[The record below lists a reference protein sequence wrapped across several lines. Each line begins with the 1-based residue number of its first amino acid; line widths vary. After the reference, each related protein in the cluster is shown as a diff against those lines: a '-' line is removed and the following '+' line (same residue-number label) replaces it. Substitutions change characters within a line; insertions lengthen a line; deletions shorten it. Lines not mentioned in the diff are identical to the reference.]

1 MKKLI
6 ILFAIMLSLVACANG
21 NTNTN
26 TNTNTEAEV
35 PKIDNDIPLEEE
47 DNKIDNVTL
56 IEEEASEE
64 QEQVS
69 GGDENY
75 LDPCEICGKDGYSY
89 RDDNNK
95 EHIYCV
101 DHWLEAL
108 DNEPK
113 PDNDMVIVDLPEEHC
128 AICGDYGEHYFA
140 PSDIWLCDADWGDW
154 NSYDEE

>member
-6 ILFAIMLSLVACANG
+6 ILFAIMLSLVACSNG
-21 NTNTN
+21 NTNN
-26 TNTNTEAEV
+26 NTNTEAEV
-35 PKIDNDIPLEEE
+35 PKTDNDIPLVAEGP
-47 DNKIDNVTL
+47 
-56 IEEEASEE
+56 EE
-64 QEQVS
+64 QEQAS
-69 GGDENY
+69 DGDY

-89 RDDNNK
+89 RDNNNK

-113 PDNDMVIVDLPEEHC
+113 PDNDILIVDLPEEHC

>member
-6 ILFAIMLSLVACANG
+6 ILFAIMLSLVACSNG
-21 NTNTN
+21 DDSNNAKV
-26 TNTNTEAEV
+26 EAEA
-35 PKIDNDIPLEEE
+35 
-47 DNKIDNVTL
+47 NKIDNVTPL
-56 IEEEASEE
+56 EVEEPEEEEEAS
-64 QEQVS
+64 
-69 GGDENY
+69 DENY

-89 RDDNNK
+89 RDNNNK

-113 PDNDMVIVDLPEEHC
+113 PDNDILIVDLPEEHC

>member
-6 ILFAIMLSLVACANG
+6 ILFAIMLSLVACAN
-21 NTNTN
+21 TNNNVTDV
-26 TNTNTEAEV
+26 TEADA
-35 PKIDNDIPLEEE
+35 PKTDNVTPLEEE
-47 DNKIDNVTL
+47 EP
-56 IEEEASEE
+56 EEEE
-64 QEQVS
+64 EQVS
-69 GGDENY
+69 GGNENY

-113 PDNDMVIVDLPEEHC
+113 PDNDILIVDLPEEHC
-128 AICGDYGEHYFA
+128 AICGDYGEHYFP

>member
-6 ILFAIMLSLVACANG
+6 ILFAIMLSLVACSNR
-21 NTNTN
+21 NTNN
-26 TNTNTEAEV
+26 NTNTEAEV
-35 PKIDNDIPLEEE
+35 PKPDNVTPLEEE
-47 DNKIDNVTL
+47 V
-56 IEEEASEE
+56 SEE
-64 QEQVS
+64 QEQAS
-69 GGDENY
+69 DGDDKNY

-89 RDDNNK
+89 RDNNNK

-113 PDNDMVIVDLPEEHC
+113 PDNDILIVDLPEEHC

>member
-1 MKKLI
+1 MS
-6 ILFAIMLSLVACANG
+6 FF
-21 NTNTN
+21 
-26 TNTNTEAEV
+26 TNTNTEVEAEV
-35 PKIDNDIPLEEE
+35 PKTDNDIPLEEE
-47 DNKIDNVTL
+47 DNKIDNDIPL
-56 IEEEASEE
+56 EEEASEE
-64 QEQVS
+64 PAS
-69 GGDENY
+69 DGDKNY

-113 PDNDMVIVDLPEEHC
+113 PDNDILIVDLPEEHC

>member
-6 ILFAIMLSLVACANG
+6 ILFAIMLSLVACSNG
-21 NTNTN
+21 NTNN
-26 TNTNTEAEV
+26 NTNTEAEV
-35 PKIDNDIPLEEE
+35 PKTDNDIPL
-47 DNKIDNVTL
+47 VA
-56 IEEEASEE
+56 EASEE
-64 QEQVS
+64 PEEQAS
-69 GGDENY
+69 DGDEDY

-89 RDDNNK
+89 RDNNNK

-113 PDNDMVIVDLPEEHC
+113 PDNDILIVDLPEEHC

>member
-21 NTNTN
+21 DDSNN
-26 TNTNTEAEV
+26 AKV
-35 PKIDNDIPLEEE
+35 EEE
-47 DNKIDNVTL
+47 DNKIDNVITL
-56 IEEEASEE
+56 EEEASEE

-69 GGDENY
+69 GGKPADEPAEEPASDENY
-75 LDPCEICGKDGYSY
+75 LDTCEICGKDGYSY
-89 RDDNNK
+89 RDNNNK

-113 PDNDMVIVDLPEEHC
+113 PDNDILIVDLPEEHC

-140 PSDIWLCDADWGDW
+140 PSAIWLCDADWGDR

>member
-6 ILFAIMLSLVACANG
+6 ILFAIMLSLVACAN
-21 NTNTN
+21 TNTN
-26 TNTNTEAEV
+26 NNTNTEAEV
-35 PKIDNDIPLEEE
+35 PKIDN
-47 DNKIDNVTL
+47 VTP

-64 QEQVS
+64 QEEAS
-69 GGDENY
+69 DGDY
-75 LDPCEICGKDGYSY
+75 LDPCEICGKDGYTY
-89 RDDNNK
+89 RDNNNK

-113 PDNDMVIVDLPEEHC
+113 PDNDVLIVDLPEEHC

>member
-6 ILFAIMLSLVACANG
+6 ILFAIMLSLVGCAN
-21 NTNTN
+21 TNN
-26 TNTNTEAEV
+26 N
-35 PKIDNDIPLEEE
+35 NDDDVIGAD
-47 DNKIDNVTL
+47 DNKIDNVTPL
-56 IEEEASEE
+56 EEEELEEPEE
-64 QEQVS
+64 QAS
-69 GGDENY
+69 NDGENY

-89 RDDNNK
+89 RDNNNK

-113 PDNDMVIVDLPEEHC
+113 PDNDVLIVDLPEEHC

>member
-6 ILFAIMLSLVACANG
+6 ILFAIMLSLVGCANG
-21 NTNTN
+21 DDSNN
-26 TNTNTEAEV
+26 AKV
-35 PKIDNDIPLEEE
+35 EEK
-47 DNKIDNVTL
+47 DNKIDNVTPL
-56 IEEEASEE
+56 EEEEDTEE
-64 QEQVS
+64 QEEVS
-69 GGDENY
+69 DGDGNEDY

-113 PDNDMVIVDLPEEHC
+113 PDNDILIVDLPEEHC

>member
-6 ILFAIMLSLVACANG
+6 ILFAIMLSLVACSNG
-21 NTNTN
+21 NTNN
-26 TNTNTEAEV
+26 NTNTEAEV
-35 PKIDNDIPLEEE
+35 PKT
-47 DNKIDNVTL
+47 DNVTP

-64 QEQVS
+64 QEQAS
-69 GGDENY
+69 DGDENY

-89 RDDNNK
+89 LDNNNK

-113 PDNDMVIVDLPEEHC
+113 PDNDVLIVDLPEEHC

>member
-6 ILFAIMLSLVACANG
+6 ILFAIMLSLVGCANG
-21 NTNTN
+21 DDSNNTKV
-26 TNTNTEAEV
+26 EAEA
-35 PKIDNDIPLEEE
+35 
-47 DNKIDNVTL
+47 NKIDNVTPL
-56 IEEEASEE
+56 EEEGPEEEEEAS
-64 QEQVS
+64 
-69 GGDENY
+69 DENY

-89 RDDNNK
+89 LDNNNK

-113 PDNDMVIVDLPEEHC
+113 PDNDIIIVDLPEEHC
-128 AICGDYGEHYFA
+128 AICGDYGEHYFP

>member
-21 NTNTN
+21 
-26 TNTNTEAEV
+26 
-35 PKIDNDIPLEEE
+35 DNGNADTKVEEE
-47 DNKIDNVTL
+47 ANKIDNVTPL
-56 IEEEASEE
+56 EEEEE
-64 QEQVS
+64 PEKQEQVS
-69 GGDENY
+69 DGDY

-89 RDDNNK
+89 LDNNNK

-140 PSDIWLCDADWGDW
+140 PSDIWLCDSDWGDW

>member
-6 ILFAIMLSLVACANG
+6 SLVAIMLSLVGCANG
-21 NTNTN
+21 EDSNN
-26 TNTNTEAEV
+26 AKV
-35 PKIDNDIPLEEE
+35 EEE
-47 DNKIDNVTL
+47 DNKIDNVIPL
-56 IEEEASEE
+56 EEEEAEEPEE
-64 QEQVS
+64 QAS
-69 GGDENY
+69 DENY

-89 RDDNNK
+89 RDNNNK

-113 PDNDMVIVDLPEEHC
+113 PDNDILIVDLPEEHC

>member
-6 ILFAIMLSLVACANG
+6 ILFAIMLSLVACSNG
-21 NTNTN
+21 DDSNN
-26 TNTNTEAEV
+26 AKV
-35 PKIDNDIPLEEE
+35 EEE
-47 DNKIDNVTL
+47 ANKIDNVTPL
-56 IEEEASEE
+56 EEEASEE
-64 QEQVS
+64 QEQAS
-69 GGDENY
+69 DGDENY

-89 RDDNNK
+89 RDNNNK

-113 PDNDMVIVDLPEEHC
+113 PDNDILIVDLTEEHC

-140 PSDIWLCDADWGDW
+140 PSDIWLCDDDWGDW

>member
-6 ILFAIMLSLVACANG
+6 ILFAIMLSLVACANTTNNNNDG
-21 NTNTN
+21 NI
-26 TNTNTEAEV
+26 TEAEV
-35 PKIDNDIPLEEE
+35 PKTDEITPL
-47 DNKIDNVTL
+47 
-56 IEEEASEE
+56 EEEASEE
-64 QEQVS
+64 PEEQAS
-69 GGDENY
+69 DENY

-89 RDDNNK
+89 RDNNNK

-113 PDNDMVIVDLPEEHC
+113 PDNDVLIVDLPEEHC

>member
-6 ILFAIMLSLVACANG
+6 ILFAIMLSLVGCANG
-21 NTNTN
+21 DDSNN
-26 TNTNTEAEV
+26 AKV
-35 PKIDNDIPLEEE
+35 EEE
-47 DNKIDNVTL
+47 ANKIDNVTPL
-56 IEEEASEE
+56 EEEEPEE
-64 QEQVS
+64 PEEQVS
-69 GGDENY
+69 DENY

-89 RDDNNK
+89 LDNNNK

-113 PDNDMVIVDLPEEHC
+113 PDNDILIVDLPEEHC

-140 PSDIWLCDADWGDW
+140 PSDIWLCDDDWGDW

>member
-6 ILFAIMLSLVACANG
+6 ILFAIMLSLVACSNG
-21 NTNTN
+21 NTNN
-26 TNTNTEAEV
+26 NTNTEAEV
-35 PKIDNDIPLEEE
+35 PKTDNDIPL
-47 DNKIDNVTL
+47 VA
-56 IEEEASEE
+56 EASEE
-64 QEQVS
+64 PEEQAS
-69 GGDENY
+69 DGDENY

-89 RDDNNK
+89 RDNNNK

-113 PDNDMVIVDLPEEHC
+113 PDNDILIVDLPEEHC
-128 AICGDYGEHYFA
+128 AICGDYGEHYFP

>member
-6 ILFAIMLSLVACANG
+6 ILFVIMLSLVGCANG
-21 NTNTN
+21 NTNN
-26 TNTNTEAEV
+26 NTNTEAEV
-35 PKIDNDIPLEEE
+35 PKTDNDIPL
-47 DNKIDNVTL
+47 
-56 IEEEASEE
+56 EEEASEE
-64 QEQVS
+64 QEQAS
-69 GGDENY
+69 DGDY

-89 RDDNNK
+89 LDNNNK

-113 PDNDMVIVDLPEEHC
+113 PDNDILIVDLPEEHC

>member
-21 NTNTN
+21 NTNN
-26 TNTNTEAEV
+26 NTNTEAEV
-35 PKIDNDIPLEEE
+35 PKTDNDIPLEEE
-47 DNKIDNVTL
+47 DNKIDNVTP
-56 IEEEASEE
+56 IEEEDTEE
-64 QEQVS
+64 QEQAS
-69 GGDENY
+69 DDGENY
-75 LDPCEICGKDGYSY
+75 LSPCEICGKDGYTY
-89 RDDNNK
+89 LDNNNK

-113 PDNDMVIVDLPEEHC
+113 PDNDVLIVDLPEEHC
-128 AICGDYGEHYFA
+128 AICGDYAEHYFP

>member
-21 NTNTN
+21 DDTNN
-26 TNTNTEAEV
+26 AKVEEEAN
-35 PKIDNDIPLEEE
+35 KIDEITPLEEE
-47 DNKIDNVTL
+47 DP
-56 IEEEASEE
+56 EE
-64 QEQVS
+64 QEQEQAS
-69 GGDENY
+69 AGPAKDQRRTSEDY

-89 RDDNNK
+89 LDNNNK

-113 PDNDMVIVDLPEEHC
+113 PDNDIIIVDLPEEHC

>member
-6 ILFAIMLSLVACANG
+6 ILFAIMLSLVGCSNG
-21 NTNTN
+21 DDSNNAKVEEEDN
-26 TNTNTEAEV
+26 E
-35 PKIDNDIPLEEE
+35 IDNVTPLEEE
-47 DNKIDNVTL
+47 EDT
-56 IEEEASEE
+56 EE
-64 QEQVS
+64 QEEVS
-69 GGDENY
+69 DGDGNENY

-113 PDNDMVIVDLPEEHC
+113 PDNDIIIVDLPEEHC

>member
-6 ILFAIMLSLVACANG
+6 ILFAIMLSLVACSNEDD
-21 NTNTN
+21 TNN
-26 TNTNTEAEV
+26 AKVEAEA
-35 PKIDNDIPLEEE
+35 
-47 DNKIDNVTL
+47 NKIDEITPL
-56 IEEEASEE
+56 EEEASEE
-64 QEQVS
+64 PASDGEPAEEPAEEPAS
-69 GGDENY
+69 DENY
-75 LDPCEICGKDGYSY
+75 LDPCEICGKDGYTY
-89 RDDNNK
+89 HDNNNK

-113 PDNDMVIVDLPEEHC
+113 PDNDILIVDLPEEHC

>member
-21 NTNTN
+21 NTNTD
-26 TNTNTEAEV
+26 TEAEV
-35 PKIDNDIPLEEE
+35 PKPDNVTPLEEE
-47 DNKIDNVTL
+47 DP
-56 IEEEASEE
+56 EE

-69 GGDENY
+69 DGDGNKDY
-75 LDPCEICGKDGYSY
+75 LDPCEICGKDGDSY

-101 DHWLEAL
+101 DQWLEAL

-113 PDNDMVIVDLPEEHC
+113 PDNDILIVDLPEEHC
-128 AICGDYGEHYFA
+128 AICGDYGEHYFP

>member
-6 ILFAIMLSLVACANG
+6 ILFAIMLSLVACSNG
-21 NTNTN
+21 NTNN
-26 TNTNTEAEV
+26 NTNTEAEV
-35 PKIDNDIPLEEE
+35 PKTDEITPLEEE
-47 DNKIDNVTL
+47 DP
-56 IEEEASEE
+56 EEPEE
-64 QEQVS
+64 QAS
-69 GGDENY
+69 DENY

-89 RDDNNK
+89 LDNNNK

-113 PDNDMVIVDLPEEHC
+113 PDNDVLIVDLPEEHC
-128 AICGDYGEHYFA
+128 AICEDYGEHYFA

>member
-6 ILFAIMLSLVACANG
+6 ILFAIMLSLVGCANG
-21 NTNTN
+21 DDSNNAKV
-26 TNTNTEAEV
+26 EAEA
-35 PKIDNDIPLEEE
+35 
-47 DNKIDNVTL
+47 NKIDNVTPL
-56 IEEEASEE
+56 EEEASEE
-64 QEQVS
+64 QEQAS
-69 GGDENY
+69 DGENY
-75 LDPCEICGKDGYSY
+75 LDPCEICGKDGYTY
-89 RDDNNK
+89 RDNNNK

-113 PDNDMVIVDLPEEHC
+113 PDNDILIVDLPEEHC

>member
-6 ILFAIMLSLVACANG
+6 ILFAIMLSLVGCANG
-21 NTNTN
+21 DDTNN
-26 TNTNTEAEV
+26 AKV
-35 PKIDNDIPLEEE
+35 EEE
-47 DNKIDNVTL
+47 DNKIDNVTPL
-56 IEEEASEE
+56 EEEEASEE

-69 GGDENY
+69 DGDDKNY

-89 RDDNNK
+89 LDNNNK

-113 PDNDMVIVDLPEEHC
+113 PDNDILIVDLPEEHC

>member
-6 ILFAIMLSLVACANG
+6 ILFAIMLSLVACSNG
-21 NTNTN
+21 DDSNNAKVEEEDN
-26 TNTNTEAEV
+26 E
-35 PKIDNDIPLEEE
+35 IDNVTPLEEE
-47 DNKIDNVTL
+47 EDT
-56 IEEEASEE
+56 EE
-64 QEQVS
+64 QEEVS
-69 GGDENY
+69 DGDGNENY
-75 LDPCEICGKDGYSY
+75 LDPCEICSKDGYSY
-89 RDDNNK
+89 RDNNNK

-113 PDNDMVIVDLPEEHC
+113 SDNDIIIVDLPEEHC

>member
-6 ILFAIMLSLVACANG
+6 ILFAIMLSLVACAN
-21 NTNTN
+21 TNNNVTDV
-26 TNTNTEAEV
+26 TEAEA
-35 PKIDNDIPLEEE
+35 PKTDNVTPLEEE
-47 DNKIDNVTL
+47 EPE
-56 IEEEASEE
+56 EEEAS
-64 QEQVS
+64 
-69 GGDENY
+69 DKNY

-113 PDNDMVIVDLPEEHC
+113 PNNDILIVDLPEEHC

>member
-6 ILFAIMLSLVACANG
+6 ILFAIMLSLVGCANG
-21 NTNTN
+21 DDSNN
-26 TNTNTEAEV
+26 AKV
-35 PKIDNDIPLEEE
+35 EEE
-47 DNKIDNVTL
+47 ANKIDNVTPL
-56 IEEEASEE
+56 EEEEAEE
-64 QEQVS
+64 QAS
-69 GGDENY
+69 DDGENY
-75 LDPCEICGKDGYSY
+75 LSPCEICGKDGYSY
-89 RDDNNK
+89 RDNNNK

-113 PDNDMVIVDLPEEHC
+113 PNNDMVIVDLPEEHC
-128 AICGDYGEHYFA
+128 AICGDYGEHYFP

>member
-6 ILFAIMLSLVACANG
+6 ILFAIMLSLVACSNG
-21 NTNTN
+21 NTNN
-26 TNTNTEAEV
+26 NTNTEAEV
-35 PKIDNDIPLEEE
+35 PKTDEITPLEEE
-47 DNKIDNVTL
+47 DP
-56 IEEEASEE
+56 EEPEE
-64 QEQVS
+64 QAS
-69 GGDENY
+69 DENY
-75 LDPCEICGKDGYSY
+75 LDPCEICGEDGYSY
-89 RDDNNK
+89 LDNNNK

-113 PDNDMVIVDLPEEHC
+113 PDNDILIVDLPEEHC

>member
-6 ILFAIMLSLVACANG
+6 ILFTIMLSLVGCSNG
-21 NTNTN
+21 DDTNN
-26 TNTNTEAEV
+26 AKV
-35 PKIDNDIPLEEE
+35 EEE
-47 DNKIDNVTL
+47 DNEIDNVTPL
-56 IEEEASEE
+56 EEEASEE
-64 QEQVS
+64 PEEQVS
-69 GGDENY
+69 DENY

-89 RDDNNK
+89 CDNNNK

-113 PDNDMVIVDLPEEHC
+113 PDNDVLIVDLPEEHC
-128 AICGDYGEHYFA
+128 AICGDYGEHYFP

>member
-21 NTNTN
+21 NTNN
-26 TNTNTEAEV
+26 NTNTEAEA
-35 PKIDNDIPLEEE
+35 PKTDEITPLEEE
-47 DNKIDNVTL
+47 AA
-56 IEEEASEE
+56 EEPARDGEPADEPAEEPAS
-64 QEQVS
+64 
-69 GGDENY
+69 DENY
-75 LDPCEICGKDGYSY
+75 LDPCEICGKDGYTY
-89 RDDNNK
+89 HDNNNK

-113 PDNDMVIVDLPEEHC
+113 PDNDILIVDLPEEHC
-128 AICGDYGEHYFA
+128 AICGDYGEHYFP
-140 PSDIWLCDADWGDW
+140 PSDIWLCDADWGAW

>member
-6 ILFAIMLSLVACANG
+6 ILFAIMLSLVGCANG
-21 NTNTN
+21 N

-35 PKIDNDIPLEEE
+35 PKTDNVTPLEEE
-47 DNKIDNVTL
+47 
-56 IEEEASEE
+56 EEE
-64 QEQVS
+64 QEEVS
-69 GGDENY
+69 DGDENY

-89 RDDNNK
+89 RDNNNK

-113 PDNDMVIVDLPEEHC
+113 PDNDILIVDLPEEHC

>member
-6 ILFAIMLSLVACANG
+6 ILFAIMLSLVACSNG
-21 NTNTN
+21 GDTNN
-26 TNTNTEAEV
+26 AKV
-35 PKIDNDIPLEEE
+35 EEE
-47 DNKIDNVTL
+47 DNKIDNVTPL
-56 IEEEASEE
+56 EEEASEE
-64 QEQVS
+64 QEEAS
-69 GGDENY
+69 DENY

-89 RDDNNK
+89 RDNNNK

-113 PDNDMVIVDLPEEHC
+113 PDNDILIVDLPEEHC

-140 PSDIWLCDADWGDW
+140 PSDIRLCDADWGDW

>member
-6 ILFAIMLSLVACANG
+6 ILFAIILSLVACSNG
-21 NTNTN
+21 NTNN
-26 TNTNTEAEV
+26 NTNTEAEV
-35 PKIDNDIPLEEE
+35 PKTDEITP
-47 DNKIDNVTL
+47 
-56 IEEEASEE
+56 IEAEASEE
-64 QEQVS
+64 QEQAS
-69 GGDENY
+69 DGENY
-75 LDPCEICGKDGYSY
+75 LSPCEICGKDGYSY
-89 RDDNNK
+89 RDNNNK

-113 PDNDMVIVDLPEEHC
+113 PDNDILIVDLPEEHC

>member
-6 ILFAIMLSLVACANG
+6 ILFAIMLSLVACANTNNNDG
-21 NTNTN
+21 NDI
-26 TNTNTEAEV
+26 TEAEV
-35 PKIDNDIPLEEE
+35 PKTDEITP
-47 DNKIDNVTL
+47 
-56 IEEEASEE
+56 IEEEEPEEPEE
-64 QEQVS
+64 QAS
-69 GGDENY
+69 DENY

-89 RDDNNK
+89 RDNNNK

-113 PDNDMVIVDLPEEHC
+113 PNNDVLIVDLPEEHC